1 MVDRRFVL
9 VISLCIVSFLW
20 GCSNQPQNSTQNPE
34 PSIPVTL
41 LFDVFN
47 HTQGFLKSFKKNIL
61 SDEDITI
68 RIMDLGIEGVDEE
81 RIVIR
86 EGRFGERVALSKTG
100 EVTFKAPD
108 SNQRFT
114 VYVMNASSG
123 ADYRKVDTW
132 IETNQGILEYTPD
145 MKWRRE
151 DRNSF
156 EGPEDVIQDAFD
168 QLNQALDYSWA
179 KYGSFQRA
187 DHKKESHFGVG
198 YGFCRNQF
206 GWHSPYWAGVNPG
219 HCSTYEARLS
229 TFLEELFELVT
240 RLDDIGGKDTAS
252 VITNQDTGEFNDIG
266 RDLLA
271 YVFIKDKKSSI
282 RFLR

>member
-1 MVDRRFVL
+1 MVNRRFAL
-9 VISLCIVSFLW
+9 VIALCIVSFLG
-20 GCSNQPQNSTQNPE
+20 GCRNESQNSTQNPE

-41 LFDVFN
+41 FFDVFN
-47 HTQGFLKSFKKNIL
+47 HTQGFLKSFEKNIL
-61 SDEDITI
+61 SDEDLTV

-86 EGRFGERVALSKTG
+86 KGRFGELVALSKTG
-100 EVTFKAPD
+100 GVTFKAPD
-108 SNQRFT
+108 SNKKFT
-114 VYVMNASSG
+114 VYVMNESNG
-123 ADYRKVDTW
+123 ADYKKVDTW
-132 IETNQGILEYTPD
+132 IETNQGILEYTPY

-156 EGPEDVIQDAFD
+156 EGPEDVIRDAFD

-187 DHKKESHFGVG
+187 NHKKESHFGVG

-206 GWHSPYWAGVNPG
+206 GWHSPYWAGVNPE
-219 HCSTYEARLS
+219 HCATYEARLS
-229 TFLEELFELVT
+229 TFLEEVFELVT

-252 VITNQDTGEFNDIG
+252 MIANPDTGEFNDTG

-271 YVFIKDKKSSI
+271 YVFVKDKKS
-282 RFLR
+282 RT

>member
-1 MVDRRFVL
+1 MVDRRFIL
-9 VISLCIVSFLW
+9 VIALCMVSFLC
-20 GCSNQPQNSTQNPE
+20 GCSEESQNSPQNPE

-41 LFDVFN
+41 FFDVFN
-47 HTQGFLKSFKKNIL
+47 HTQGFLKSFEKNL
-61 SDEDITI
+61 HSDEDLTI

-86 EGRFGERVALSKTG
+86 RGRFGERVALSKTG

-108 SNQRFT
+108 KNQEFT

-123 ADYRKVDTW
+123 ADYKKVDTW

-145 MKWRRE
+145 MKWSRE
-151 DRNSF
+151 DRNGF
-156 EGPEDVIQDAFD
+156 EGPEDIIQDAFD

-179 KYGSFQRA
+179 KYGNFQRA
-187 DHKKESHFGVG
+187 NQKKESHFGVG
-198 YGFCRNQF
+198 YGYCRNQF
-206 GWHSPYWAGVNPG
+206 GWHSPYWAGVNPE
-219 HCSTYEARLS
+219 HCRTYEARLS
-229 TFLEELFELVT
+229 TFLEELFELIT

-252 VITNQDTGEFNDIG
+252 MITEAATGELNDIG

-271 YVFIKDKKSSI
+271 YVFVKDKKS
-282 RFLR
+282 